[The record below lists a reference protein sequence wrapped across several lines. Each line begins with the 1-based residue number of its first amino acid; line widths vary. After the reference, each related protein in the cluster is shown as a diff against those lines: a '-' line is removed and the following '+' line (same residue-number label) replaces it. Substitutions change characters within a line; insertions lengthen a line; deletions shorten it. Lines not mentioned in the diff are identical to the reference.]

1 VTPASDRTTSL
12 LLAAIDM
19 EQTIQAAKMLLEEIE
34 KPDFPNKHQRLRAL
48 ETAIAVTYARSLA
61 DSKGSFVVPQSERPP
76 ASSQLRELHDHLLH
90 IRHKA
95 YAHIDRTESARTAGI
110 DDRGF
115 VESWVPWIVG
125 ADVPMIVVLS
135 EHQRDRFRAL
145 ATAL

>member
-1 VTPASDRTTSL
+1 
-12 LLAAIDM
+12 
-19 EQTIQAAKMLLEEIE
+19 
-34 KPDFPNKHQRLRAL
+34 
-48 ETAIAVTYARSLA
+48 VTYARSLA
-61 DSKGSFVVPQSERPP
+61 DNRGSFVVPQNERAP
-76 ASSQLRELHDHLLH
+76 ASRQLRELHDHLLLV
-90 IRHKA
+90 RHKA

-145 ATAL
+145 AIAP